1 MNTLKK
7 IRILIVSYMVA
18 LVLAGV
24 TAFPAETELKILC
37 EWISGLSETLADDYA
52 IIGWLFGVRDGLIET
67 NAEYPYIAY
76 GYDWLAYAHIV
87 IAMLFIGPFIDP
99 IRNKWVVYWGMIACV
114 TILPLA
120 FICGPI
126 REIPFIWTLIDCS
139 FGVFGIMPL
148 MLCIK
153 YINRLEHERE
163 NNMF

>member
-7 IRILIVSYMVA
+7 IRILIAFYMVA

-37 EWISGLSETLADDYA
+37 EWISGLSKTAADDYA

>member
-1 MNTLKK
+1 MKTLKK
-7 IRILIVSYMVA
+7 IRILIAFYMVA

-24 TAFPAETELKILC
+24 TAFPAETELKLLC
-37 EWISGLSETLADDYA
+37 GWISGLSETLADDYA

-163 NNMF
+163 NNML

>member
-1 MNTLKK
+1 MKALKK
-7 IRILIVSYMVA
+7 IRILIAFYMVA